1 MSRLTPKQQWGFA
14 FAGLALTLL
23 LGAVFTFGSLGVPF
37 EPKNWRALLALYAVS
52 SFITAAL
59 LIFLLILGRTLFR
72 LWVERSK
79 DQLGARF
86 KTKMLVGA
94 MAISLLPVLFMFF
107 VSYSLLNRT
116 LGRWFPRPLE
126 VASEQT
132 QALFS
137 DFGRTQIPRLHNIAH
152 QIQPFAIKPVHE
164 FLTHAVAAGADAV
177 WLLDENGNAL
187 TGGVLC
193 DDPPDVRD
201 DSTCVRSNVLGKQL
215 RVLPSGLEIW
225 EAAGAAYFAARIP
238 LSPATSAHEINPNS
252 RNSNVTNSNAANS
265 AATKAPAFLLT
276 AYRTSPSFFTRL
288 ELIQSQTAEYYA
300 EKQNLRAL
308 KRQMLLILLFFTT
321 LVLFSVMWVALF
333 LSKQVTVPIQALA
346 EGTREIS
353 SGNFD
358 HQVPDQ
364 VQDEL
369 GVLAR
374 SFNNMTK
381 QLRDNRSQID
391 QFTRNL
397 QQAVQELERRR
408 QLMETV
414 LENIPT
420 GVVSLD
426 AAGAIL
432 RSNTAVTAMLGP
444 AARDKQSLDDLLGQ
458 EASRTVQYL
467 MRRSL
472 RMGVVSKEIE
482 TLVSG
487 RVLHLA
493 VTVSSLG
500 PRRANTGYVLVLDDL
515 TEMLRSQK
523 SAAWQEVA
531 RRIAHE
537 IKNPLT
543 PIQLSAQRLTR
554 FLDRRAA
561 TNATAVSP
569 HPAPIDAELTSLVQ
583 ECSRLI
589 EREVST
595 LAALVNEFSQFVRFP
610 TAKLAP
616 TDANTIVHEALEVFS
631 NRLDDVSLKTCLAE
645 NLPQIRADG
654 GLLRSVVVNLIDNAA
669 ESLEHATTREI
680 VVATRNHPDAEMVEI
695 SVADTGH
702 GISPQDKDKL
712 FLPQFSTKDRGT
724 GLGLAIAARIV
735 AEHGGTI
742 HVEDNHPQGSRFL
755 IELPVGE
762 SVAVTPHDSP
772 TPASISSMPV
782 ANGDSHTSV
791 TNSVVTQSASA
802 TPVPTTSVAP
812 TSPAITASSKLAPP
826 R

>member
-1 MSRLTPKQQWGFA
+1 MSRLSSRQRWGFA
-14 FAGLALTLL
+14 AGAIFLTLL
-23 LGAVFTFGSLGVPF
+23 LAAVFTFGSLGVPF
-37 EPKNWRALLALYAVS
+37 EPKNWRDVLTLYAVS

-59 LIFLLILGRTLFR
+59 LIFGLILGRTALR
-72 LWVERSK
+72 LWAERSK

-86 KTKMLVGA
+86 KTKMVVGA

-126 VASEQT
+126 IASEQT
-132 QALFS
+132 QILLS
-137 DFGRTQIPRLHNIAH
+137 DFGRTQIPRLHNLAH
-152 QIQPFAIKPVHE
+152 QIKPLAAKPVPE
-164 FLTHAVAAGADAV
+164 FLGHAFAAGADAV
-177 WLLDENGNAL
+177 WILDQNGNAIS
-187 TGGVLC
+187 GGVIC
-193 DDPPDVRD
+193 DNPPEVRD
-201 DSTCVRSNVLGKQL
+201 TSSCIVPNVLGKQV
-215 RVLPSGLEIW
+215 RVLPSGIEIW
-225 EAAGAAYFAARIP
+225 EAGNFTYSAARI
-238 LSPATSAHEINPNS
+238 LINDPGKPP
-252 RNSNVTNSNAANS
+252 T
-265 AATKAPAFLLT
+265 FLLT
-276 AYRTSPSFFTRL
+276 AYRTNRAFFDRL
-288 ELIQSQTAEYYA
+288 NQIQSQTAEYYA

-308 KRQMLLILLFFTT
+308 KRQMLLILLFFTM

-353 SGNFD
+353 LGNFD
-358 HQVPDQ
+358 YQVPDQ

-426 AAGAIL
+426 AGGAIL
-432 RSNTAVTAMLGP
+432 RSNTAVSGMLGSG
-444 AARDKQSLDDLLGQ
+444 ARDKQSLDDLLGP
-458 EASRTVQYL
+458 ETSRAVQYL

-472 RMGVVSKEIE
+472 RMGVVSREIE
-482 TLVSG
+482 TVVGG

-500 PRRANTGYVLVLDDL
+500 PRRANAGYVLVLDDL

-543 PIQLSAQRLTR
+543 PIQLSAQRLSR
-554 FLDRRAA
+554 FLDRRD
-561 TNATAVSP
+561 TAESDSLDP
-569 HPAPIDAELTSLVQ
+569 ELTSLVE

-610 TAKLAP
+610 TAKLVP

-631 NRLDDVSLKTCLAE
+631 NRLDGVTIKTALAE
-645 NLPQIRADG
+645 NLPQVRADG

-669 ESLEHATTREI
+669 ESLEHSACREI
-680 VVATRNHPDAEMVEI
+680 LVSTRAHADDETVEI

-702 GISPQDKDKL
+702 GISPEDKDKL

-724 GLGLAIAARIV
+724 GLGLAIAARII

-742 HVEDNHPQGSRFL
+742 HAEDNQPVGSRFL
-755 IELPVGE
+755 IELPVAEALPVVAGDPHAAASE
-762 SVAVTPHDSP
+762 SS
-772 TPASISSMPV
+772 
-782 ANGDSHTSV
+782 
-791 TNSVVTQSASA
+791 Q
-802 TPVPTTSVAP
+802 
-812 TSPAITASSKLAPP
+812 
-826 R
+826 

>member
-1 MSRLTPKQQWGFA
+1 MSRLTSKQRWGFA
-14 FAGLALTLL
+14 AGALFLILL
-23 LGAVFTFGSLGVPF
+23 LAAVFTFGSLGVPF
-37 EPKNWRALLALYAVS
+37 EPKNWRELLTLYAVTT
-52 SFITAAL
+52 FITAAL
-59 LIFLLILGRTLFR
+59 LTFGLILVRTALR
-72 LWVERSK
+72 LWAERRK

-86 KTKMLVGA
+86 KTKMVVGA

-126 VASEQT
+126 IASEQT
-132 QALFS
+132 QLLLN
-137 DFGRTQIPRLHNIAH
+137 DLGRTQIPRLRNIAH
-152 QIQPFAIKPVHE
+152 QIEPLSNKPVNE
-164 FLTHAVAAGADAV
+164 FLGRAFIAGADAV
-177 WLLDENGNAL
+177 WILDQNGNAVS
-187 TGGVLC
+187 GGVVC
-193 DDPPDVRD
+193 DNPPEVRD
-201 DSTCVRSNVLGKQL
+201 AQTCMVPGVLGKRL
-215 RVLPSGLEIW
+215 RVLQSGIEIW
-225 EAAGAAYFAARIP
+225 EAGNFTYSGARIP
-238 LSPATSAHEINPNS
+238 INSSRGTSGYL
-252 RNSNVTNSNAANS
+252 V
-265 AATKAPAFLLT
+265 T
-276 AYRTSPSFFTRL
+276 AYRSNATFLDRL
-288 ELIQSQTAEYYA
+288 NQIQAQTAQYYA
-300 EKQNLRAL
+300 EKQSLRAL
-308 KRQMLLILLFFTT
+308 KRQMLLILLFFTM

-358 HQVPDQ
+358 YQVPDQ

-369 GVLAR
+369 GILAR

-426 AAGAIL
+426 ATGAIL
-432 RSNTAVTAMLGP
+432 RCNTAVTGMLG
-444 AARDKQSLDDLLGQ
+444 ANSRDKQTLDDLLGA
-458 EASRTVQYL
+458 EASRAVQYL

-472 RMGVVSKEIE
+472 RMGVVSREIE
-482 TLVSG
+482 TVAGG

-493 VTVSSLG
+493 VTVSPLG
-500 PRRANTGYVLVLDDL
+500 PRRGNTGYVLVLDDL

-543 PIQLSAQRLTR
+543 PIQLSAQRLLR
-554 FLDRRAA
+554 FLDRR
-561 TNATAVSP
+561 TTSDSKPV
-569 HPAPIDAELTSLVQ
+569 DAELTTLVQ

-595 LAALVNEFSQFVRFP
+595 LAGLVNEFSQFVRFP
-610 TAKLAP
+610 TAKLVP
-616 TDANTIVHEALEVFS
+616 TEANTIVQEAIEVFS
-631 NRLDDVSLKTCLAE
+631 NRLDGVGIKTMLAE
-645 NLPQIRADG
+645 NLPQVRADA
-654 GLLRSVVVNLIDNAA
+654 GLLRSVLINLIDNAA
-669 ESLEHATTREI
+669 ESLEHSSVREI
-680 VVATRNHPDAEMVEI
+680 IVSTRNRVEAESVEI

-702 GISPQDKDKL
+702 GISPEDKDKL

-724 GLGLAIAARIV
+724 GLGLAIAARII

-742 HVEDNHPQGSRFL
+742 HAEDNHPVGSRFL
-755 IELPVGE
+755 IELPVTEAVPLAIGQPHEPAPE
-762 SVAVTPHDSP
+762 SS
-772 TPASISSMPV
+772 
-782 ANGDSHTSV
+782 
-791 TNSVVTQSASA
+791 
-802 TPVPTTSVAP
+802 
-812 TSPAITASSKLAPP
+812 